1 MRGFVERRLPR
12 SQPQASDEIRRKRQ
26 IAPRP
31 TSANQLMLL
40 DLTGFDIMKIE
51 WMREGTAEAVEK
63 E

>member
-1 MRGFVERRLPR
+1 LSKDAFLGRNRKL
-12 SQPQASDEIRRKRQ
+12 ADEIRRKRQ